1 MSGRE
6 WMLLVFQVI
15 GGMSLFIF
23 GMHVMTQGLRAAAGE
38 TLRVILARTARSRVQ
53 GLVLGTL
60 VGFLAHSGAATTM
73 VAGFVNAGLMGLAES
88 VPPMLGANVG
98 TALSMQLISF
108 HIGAYCW
115 MAIGIGFIL
124 SMAAPGE
131 RARESGRALL
141 GFGLL
146 FLGMTTIS
154 EAIAPHKDMLAPWL
168 AHIHGE
174 TWTGRLAGVAVS
186 ALLTALVTSSGA
198 VIGLCFAL
206 VGAGVFTQFDQ
217 VFPIVLGS
225 HIGTCIVALTASAA
239 MNVEARRSALGHL
252 VFNVFNVA
260 LALLAY
266 PLVRAAVLWSSD
278 SLTRQAANLHLFVM
292 AAASLIVLPASR
304 PAAALL
310 RRLWPSRE
318 PPPEPSHLDVELLD
332 KPEQALCAAIRELR
346 RMAHLCVRCMDTN
359 ARIML
364 KGCRASL
371 RRLYADEEVVNE
383 VKKAMYRYLGHLTD
397 RYLSRRQT
405 LFLQHVGRCMKDLER
420 IGDHL
425 TAIADIS
432 IERWKH
438 PEAMV
443 PEPMFLVWFDLFCA
457 AKQVLVMTE
466 QSLNP
471 DLDDF
476 QGRALS
482 ILEARDRYVIMSM
495 DAKAEFAGA
504 AEAKT
509 VTPLGGYYLS
519 RYVADLDRLVRHA
532 KSIAFAERQPDFRVK
547 RTKLDREAKPAGA
560 YEAPAPVKA
569 EDYMAR
575 IQRMDWLSDSEPAL
589 PEEQKPGPGGGAG

>member
-1 MSGRE
+1 MSGQD
-6 WMLLVFQVI
+6 WMLLAFRVI

-38 TLRVILARTARSRVQ
+38 ALRVILGRTARRRVQ

-73 VAGFVNAGLMGLAES
+73 IAGFVNAGLMGLAES

-108 HIGAYCW
+108 HIGHYSW
-115 MAIGIGFIL
+115 MAIGIGFIV
-124 SMAAPGE
+124 SAAAPGP
-131 RARESGRALL
+131 RVRESGRALL

-168 AHIHGE
+168 ARIHGE
-174 TWTGRLAGVAVS
+174 TWSGRLYGVGLS

-206 VGAGVFTQFDQ
+206 ITAGVFTQFEQ
-217 VFPIVLGS
+217 VFPIVLGA

-252 VFNVFNVA
+252 VFNLFNVA

-266 PLVRAAVLWSSD
+266 PAVRALMLWSSSD
-278 SLTRQAANLHLFVM
+278 LSRQTANLHLFVM
-292 AAASLIVLPASR
+292 TAAALLVLPASK
-304 PAAALL
+304 PVAGLL
-310 RRLWPSRE
+310 RVLWPSRE
-318 PPPEPSHLDVELLD
+318 PSPEPSHLDADLLD

-359 ARIML
+359 GTVML

-371 RRLYADEEVVNE
+371 RRLYADEEVINE
-383 VKKAMYRYLGHLTD
+383 VKQAMYHYLGHLTS

-405 LFLQHVGRCMKDLER
+405 LFLQHLGRCMKDLER

-425 TAIADIS
+425 TALGDIS
-432 IERWKH
+432 IERLKH
-438 PEAMV
+438 PEAIV
-443 PEPMFLVWFDLFCA
+443 PEPLFRVWFDLFCA
-457 AKQVLVMTE
+457 AKQVLVLTE
-466 QSLNP
+466 QSLDP

-482 ILEARDRYVIMSM
+482 ILQARDRYMIMSM
-495 DAKAEFAGA
+495 DAKADFAGA
-504 AEAKT
+504 AEEKT
-509 VTPLGGYYLS
+509 ITPLAGYYLN
-519 RYVADLDRLVRHA
+519 RYIADLDRLVRHA

-547 RTKLDREAKPAGA
+547 RTKLDRVAQPA
-560 YEAPAPVKA
+560 APYTPPPRVDADSYLA
-569 EDYMAR
+569 QLR
-575 IQRMDWLSDSEPAL
+575 RSDWLDDNEPAL
-589 PEEQKPGPGGGAG
+589 PDDKTPLP